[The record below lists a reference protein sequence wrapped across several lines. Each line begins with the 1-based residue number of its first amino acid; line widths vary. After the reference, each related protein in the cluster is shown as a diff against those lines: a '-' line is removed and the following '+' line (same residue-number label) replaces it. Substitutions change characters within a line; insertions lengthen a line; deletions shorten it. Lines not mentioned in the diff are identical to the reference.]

1 MNPSHIL
8 DLNLINEDLINFSC
22 STSSLIGQVGE
33 IKNILLTG
41 STGFLGKYILDNLL
55 IHTNAHIYCL
65 VRTKDNKNIKERF
78 AQSLIDAGLELDDQR
93 ITLVHGDLNKENM
106 GLSSD
111 VLKALEESIDS
122 IYHCGAFVH
131 HLNPYKILRQD
142 VIATK
147 FLIDFSTK
155 HKQKQLHYVSTMNIS
170 NANQDIW
177 KPATNLQDIYF
188 CDMGYMQVKWVC
200 EKIIYTYI
208 DKQYPFYVYRPGNI
222 TGDSKTG
229 YCFPWNNHA
238 LLLVKGF
245 LQSAVVPKWTDPV
258 EMTPVDF
265 VAEAIVKLSLN
276 THKTQTRTFNLHN
289 PSTLPWSEYIQKV
302 ADILKRKIVFVDQ
315 HYWKDEI
322 LTKVER
328 NNPLFLFKD
337 FYSVDGN
344 KFNYQPPQ
352 DAITQKVLGQLGVC
366 FPSNVDYEFLIKIY
380 SEFLLKMKFFIKN

>member
-65 VRTKDNKNIKERF
+65 VRAKDNKNIKERF
-78 AQSLIDAGLELDDQR
+78 TQSLIDAGLELDDQR

-170 NANQDIW
+170 NATDTMCLILCMIA
-177 KPATNLQDIYF
+177 PR
-188 CDMGYMQVKWVC
+188 V
-200 EKIIYTYI
+200 
-208 DKQYPFYVYRPGNI
+208 P
-222 TGDSKTG
+222 
-229 YCFPWNNHA
+229 
-238 LLLVKGF
+238 
-245 LQSAVVPKWTDPV
+245 QST
-258 EMTPVDF
+258 E
-265 VAEAIVKLSLN
+265 
-276 THKTQTRTFNLHN
+276 H
-289 PSTLPWSEYIQKV
+289 
-302 ADILKRKIVFVDQ
+302 
-315 HYWKDEI
+315 
-322 LTKVER
+322 
-328 NNPLFLFKD
+328 
-337 FYSVDGN
+337 G
-344 KFNYQPPQ
+344 
-352 DAITQKVLGQLGVC
+352 
-366 FPSNVDYEFLIKIY
+366 
-380 SEFLLKMKFFIKN
+380 KMVN